1 MQVVEN
7 MTFKPSCG
15 EGFYRQLSHRIFHF
29 SLFPFPFLAFPS
41 QYLFDIV
48 QFVQGFNGR

>member
-15 EGFYRQLSHRIFHF
+15 WGFYRQLSYRIFPF
-29 SLFPFPFLAFPS
+29 SLFPYLAFPS

-48 QFVQGFNGR
+48 QFVEGFNRR

>member
-29 SLFPFPFLAFPS
+29 SLFTFPFLAFPS